1 MMHQLF
7 DPARVNWDVMTDV
20 RWLTPSEA
28 RAWRALRHFRTP
40 LAAALNRQLL
50 RDSAL
55 SSADYEV
62 LVVLSEAPGGAMRA
76 GELGRATGW
85 EKSRL
90 SHHIKRMAARR
101 LIERKDCATDGRGL
115 LVAISDHG
123 RRAIEDAAPG
133 HVQAV
138 RDYVID
144 LLTPEQLAV
153 LAEVGE
159 VVGQRLDAE
168 NCRAALVEECE
179 TPSARARQ
187 AESPQ
192 AVSPQAESRRSESL
206 PAGSLTS

>member
-1 MMHQLF
+1 
-7 DPARVNWDVMTDV
+7 MTDT

-62 LVVLSEAPGGAMRA
+62 LVVLSETASGALRA

-90 SHHIKRMAARR
+90 SHHIRRMAARD
-101 LIERKDCATDGRGL
+101 LVERQDCVTDGRGL
-115 LVAISDHG
+115 LVAITEHG
-123 RRAIEDAAPG
+123 RRAIEEAAPG

-144 LLTPEQLAV
+144 VLTPEQLEV
-153 LAEVGE
+153 LSVVGE
-159 VVGQRLDAE
+159 AVGARLTAE
-168 NCRAALVEECE
+168 NCRAAI
-179 TPSARARQ
+179 TDADD
-187 AESPQ
+187 
-192 AVSPQAESRRSESL
+192 RRRPTEK
-206 PAGSLTS
+206 PTG